1 MANRRPTPL
10 KDEPVASFDELQ
22 DLLTE
27 NMAVMNTL
35 NKTLGNRT
43 DTQAVS
49 PEEIASAAKNA
60 VRELLEQRQRK
71 FEQEEQ
77 EAKARGALTPQ
88 ECYAKLSADYADVS
102 QKCIIVCDTYKYI
115 EEAAKRQETR
125 SRRIEA
131 KLDALIAKQDIQA
144 EEVTKTT
151 FPSRPK
157 RLKNVFAYLFR
168 DIPLYCLHRVYRS
181 RHVLQFVCI
190 CLLCIWLITVAI
202 TCCIIHE
209 NIMIKKEIR
218 RYSLQREY
226 IEYNSTHT

>member
-1 MANRRPTPL
+1 MISRRPTSL

-88 ECYAKLSADYADVS
+88 ECYAKLSADYAKV
-102 QKCIIVCDTYKYI
+102 YH
-115 EEAAKRQETR
+115 RMR
-125 SRRIEA
+125 
-131 KLDALIAKQDIQA
+131 
-144 EEVTKTT
+144 
-151 FPSRPK
+151 
-157 RLKNVFAYLFR
+157 YLQ
-168 DIPLYCLHRVYRS
+168 VYRGS
-181 RHVLQFVCI
+181 SQAAGNPQPQNRSQAGCPY
-190 CLLCIWLITVAI
+190 C
-202 TCCIIHE
+202 
-209 NIMIKKEIR
+209 
-218 RYSLQREY
+218 
-226 IEYNSTHT
+226 

>member
-1 MANRRPTPL
+1 MTSRRPVPL
-10 KDEPVASFDELQ
+10 KDEPVVSLDELQ

-88 ECYAKLSADYADVS
+88 ECYAKLSEDYADVL

-125 SRRIEA
+125 SSRIEA
-131 KLDALIAKQDIQA
+131 KLDALITQQDIQTA
-144 EEVTKTT
+144 NTIKKN
-151 FPSRPK
+151 FLARPK
-157 RLKNVFAYLFR
+157 RLKDVPAFIFKNVL
-168 DIPLYCLHRVYRS
+168 LYCLYRMSRS
-181 RHVLQFVCI
+181 RYTRRFVWI
-190 CLLCIWLITVAI
+190 CLLCIWLITIAVACFIVYDNAILRKEVHNCRTVQDEGI
-202 TCCIIHE
+202 T
-209 NIMIKKEIR
+209 K
-218 RYSLQREY
+218 QP
-226 IEYNSTHT
+226 

>member
-1 MANRRPTPL
+1 MISRRPTSL

-88 ECYAKLSADYADVS
+88 ECYAKLSADYADVL

-144 EEVTKTT
+144 AEVTKTT
-151 FPSRPK
+151 LS
-157 RLKNVFAYLFR
+157 
-168 DIPLYCLHRVYRS
+168 
-181 RHVLQFVCI
+181 
-190 CLLCIWLITVAI
+190 LIHI
-202 TCCIIHE
+202 
-209 NIMIKKEIR
+209 
-218 RYSLQREY
+218 
-226 IEYNSTHT
+226 

>member
-1 MANRRPTPL
+1 M
-10 KDEPVASFDELQ
+10 
-22 DLLTE
+22 
-27 NMAVMNTL
+27 
-35 NKTLGNRT
+35 
-43 DTQAVS
+43 
-49 PEEIASAAKNA
+49 
-60 VRELLEQRQRK
+60 EQRQRK

-88 ECYAKLSADYADVS
+88 ECYAKLSADYADVL

-144 EEVTKTT
+144 AEVTKTT

-157 RLKNVFAYLFR
+157 RLKDVFAYLFR
-168 DIPLYCLHRVYRS
+168 DIPLYCLHRGISFPSRLAVRVYMS
-181 RHVLQFVCI
+181 ALYLAVI
-190 CLLCIWLITVAI
+190 VAI

-209 NIMIKKEIR
+209 K
-218 RYSLQREY
+218 S
-226 IEYNSTHT
+226 